1 MALLVR
7 LRSKFTEWLGSAEV
21 DARATGLESLAVDQ
35 VAPANFERA
44 RAGREFVWGPVNG
57 VTGIAPVAALPTT
70 AAQWTMW
77 NPDPYQ
83 AMVIEELGALL
94 VSGTAAAGAVL
105 LACLFQ
111 APATVGGQAIGMQI
125 TSASNGKSS
134 SKAIFKSGVTLTQ
147 PTAPNWVVVAK
158 SDSANTAVLSV
169 AVENRLIAGG
179 LIVPPGQGLG
189 LCVLSG
195 AGTTPLFAP
204 YGRHFEVKADLE

>member
-1 MALLVR
+1 MSLIVR
-7 LRSKFTEWLGSAEV
+7 LRSKWDEWLGSQEV

-35 VAPANFERA
+35 VAPERLERV
-44 RAGREFVWGPVNG
+44 RAGRTFLWGPVAG

-77 NPDPYQ
+77 NSDPYQ
-83 AMVIEELGALL
+83 AMVIDQLGVLL
-94 VSGTAAAGAVL
+94 VSGTAAAGLTV

-111 APATVGGQAIGMQI
+111 APATVGAQATGMQI
-125 TSASNGKSS
+125 TSSSNGGHG
-134 SKAIFKSGVTLTQ
+134 SKALFKSGVTLTQ
-147 PTAPNWVVVAK
+147 PTAPNWWPVAK

-169 AVENRLIAGG
+169 AAENRDLRGG

-189 LCVLSG
+189 ICVLSG

-204 YGRHFEVKADLE
+204 FGMHFEAKLDLE